1 VFDRYPEKDVAS
13 FLWTFAEHVRSTQR
27 ALFRG
32 EVIGPSNPL
41 FSGVKANAIYASSP
55 AFFEEEFAT
64 CHETAPPTVIVWLMP
79 LVGKEPEFVSAIGWE
94 AFEDTLERLGDVD
107 FWNLEREPIQSEALH

>member
-1 VFDRYPEKDVAS
+1 MADPKVPPVVAHLERHLGPIRRGWKGEDSSPIQVIPFGSQPSRGVTTYATLGLSNVPLVMPRGRQVRQELIVSVFDRYPEKDVAS

-41 FSGVKANAIYASSP
+41 FSGV
-55 AFFEEEFAT
+55 
-64 CHETAPPTVIVWLMP
+64 
-79 LVGKEPEFVSAIGWE
+79 
-94 AFEDTLERLGDVD
+94 
-107 FWNLEREPIQSEALH
+107 